1 MHVKNMTIVLA
12 WIMSCS
18 QYHGAI
24 ERLYDDPFY
33 KMPEHQEERTEI
45 HEYFK
50 KKTFPECLEVQA

>member
-1 MHVKNMTIVLA
+1 MTIVLA